1 MLVAGV
7 ANDLPR
13 SAAICHSKSA
23 IQRDPKQF
31 SPACKPQI
39 AGSIPV
45 SGWRTSGL
53 EGSR

>member
-7 ANDLPR
+7 ANDLPH
-13 SAAICHSKSA
+13 SAAISHSKSA
-23 IQRDPKQF
+23 IPQDPKKF
-31 SPACKPQI
+31 SPACKPQV

-45 SGWRTSGL
+45 SSWHTSGL